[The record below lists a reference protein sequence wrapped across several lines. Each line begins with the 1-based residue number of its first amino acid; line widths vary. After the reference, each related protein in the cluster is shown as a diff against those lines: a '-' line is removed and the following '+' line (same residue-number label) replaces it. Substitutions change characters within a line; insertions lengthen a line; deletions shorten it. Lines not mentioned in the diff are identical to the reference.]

1 MQDRLVLPEINFNML
16 LRKTIP
22 LTFFGLFLVF
32 LSYAGTIRG
41 KIHDSKTGEPMT
53 GATVRLAHTRFTTT
67 VQLDGTF
74 TFRHI
79 PAGKYEVEATSV
91 GYRSSQPIEVVIA
104 SDNDYKVVNIDLL
117 PSSMTLEEVQI
128 SAGAGGSDRG
138 ARRIEQR
145 SDMVQNILSART
157 IEISPDVTVAN
168 ALQRVSG
175 VVIQRDNTG
184 EGRYAIIRG
193 MEQRYN
199 NTLVNGIKIPSPDD
213 KFRFVP
219 MDIFPSDMVE
229 RIEVIKA
236 LTPNMEGDAIG
247 GTMNLVM
254 KSAPDR
260 FLLTA
265 NAAGGYNTL
274 FSNQRFAS
282 FSHSGINKQSP
293 AEIHGN
299 SYAANPYS
307 DFTTSNFNYSYK
319 QPINSQLGLTIG
331 DRFLNKKLGVI
342 LSASYQN
349 FYKGS
354 TSQRLVPDA
363 QPYSQPAPN
372 TPNFSNAYIR
382 QYSTRTNRIGLQN
395 KVDYIF
401 NSRNRISL
409 FNLFLHQVDNEVRY
423 TPDTT
428 VGLNSSPSQS
438 QLSIESRSTWQIQN
452 IYNATLQGEHLLG
465 SKFKFSWS
473 GVYSIAKKEL
483 PDQSWY
489 NFDATVKRTGGKIT
503 EIDST
508 IKKDKGLLTSLWQ
521 HNKDQDLAGYANL
534 SYKPT
539 IFHHEVEFTTGGLYR
554 YKTRTNYYN
563 NYSLQSDS
571 SGAFHTIGATPRYFT
586 PADEATG
593 NTSAVNANTYTAH
606 EKIAAGY
613 IQAKFMLLKALQV
626 LGGVRVENTQQ
637 DYTTVL
643 PLAFSG
649 AFGTIH
655 YTDVLPSVHFKYLL
669 SANQNLRLSY
679 FKSISR
685 PGFGEVVPYDNPT
698 GEQYEELGN
707 PYLKHVQADNLD
719 LRYELFPGFADQIL
733 IGAFY
738 KHLQNPIE
746 YFIVR
751 NGGPS
756 ALFVKPQNAG
766 HADNFGAEAVITKY
780 FGKFGVSANYTYTH
794 SRITTAKLL
803 YTFSQGAGN
812 QTTPT
817 TQSRPLQGQA
827 DHVGNLSLLYK
838 DPVFGL
844 DVQLAFSYIGN
855 RIVQVSQFYD
865 LDIWQK
871 PLEQLDL
878 SFEKRIIRRLSF
890 YAKINNLT
898 NSKPKQ
904 YIKIP
909 YSVVNG
915 NFNGYT
921 IPFQDA
927 GSNYTVVQR
936 DTYKLNFLAG
946 FRYKF

>member
-1 MQDRLVLPEINFNML
+1 ML
-16 LRKTIP
+16 LRKTMP
-22 LTFFGLFLVF
+22 LTFFGLSLGL
-32 LSYAGTIRG
+32 LSFAGTIRG
-41 KIHDSKTGEPMT
+41 KIQDSKTGEPMT
-53 GATVRLAHTRFTTT
+53 GATVKLAHTNFTTT

-91 GYRSSQPIEVVIA
+91 GYQTSHSSEVVLLN
-104 SDNDYKVVNIDLL
+104 DNDYKVVSIALL
-117 PSSMTLEEVQI
+117 PSSTLLEEVQI
-128 SAGAGGSDRG
+128 SAAAGGSDRG

-260 FLLTA
+260 FLFTA

-274 FSNQRFAS
+274 FSSQRFTS
-282 FSHSGINKQSP
+282 FSHSGISKRSP

-299 SYAANPYS
+299 SYAANPYT
-307 DFTTSNFNYSYK
+307 DFPTSNFNYSAK
-319 QPINSQLGLTIG
+319 QPVNSQLGLTIG
-331 DRFLNKKLGVI
+331 DRFLDKKLGVI

-372 TPNFSNAYIR
+372 TPNFSDAYIR
-382 QYSTRTNRIGLQN
+382 QYSTQTNRIGLQN

-428 VGLNSSPSQS
+428 VGLNSSAAQS
-438 QLSIESRSTWQIQN
+438 QLSIENRSTRQIQN

-465 SKFKFSWS
+465 GRFKFSWS

-489 NFDATVKRTGGKIT
+489 NFDATVKRTGGKVT

-508 IKKDKGLLTSLWQ
+508 IKKDKGLLTSVWQ

-571 SGAFHTIGATPRYFT
+571 SGAFKSIGATPRYFT
-586 PADEATG
+586 PADYATG
-593 NTSAVNANTYTAH
+593 NVTAVNANTYTAH

-626 LGGVRVENTQQ
+626 LGGVRLENTQQ

-685 PGFGEVVPYDNPT
+685 PGFGEVVPYDLP
-698 GEQYEELGN
+698 GEQYEGLGN

-719 LRYELFPGFADQIL
+719 LRYELFPGFADQVL
-733 IGAFY
+733 IGTFY

-746 YFIVR
+746 YFVVR

-844 DVQLAFSYIGN
+844 DVQLGFSYIGN
-855 RIVQVSQFYD
+855 RIVQVSQFYN

-878 SFEKRIIRRLSF
+878 SFEKRIIRRFSF

-904 YIKIP
+904 YLKIP

-936 DTYKLNFLAG
+936 DVYKLNFLAG